1 MAGASAGG
9 LAAQRRRRQCSPG
22 CRPTDSS
29 EGPAT
34 SQDIPERQWPGK
46 NGARFQVRFQMKQAA
61 LGADAEANREVQDD
75 GQGTQIEQKGAP
87 HCQEVHLPLEEASEE
102 NAQHTEVSLAGED
115 QRPKIAMAP
124 GGALRARGHHR
135 HY

>member
-1 MAGASAGG
+1 
-9 LAAQRRRRQCSPG
+9 
-22 CRPTDSS
+22 
-29 EGPAT
+29 
-34 SQDIPERQWPGK
+34 
-46 NGARFQVRFQMKQAA
+46 MKQAA

-115 QRPKIAMAP
+115 QRPKIAMVPFEPEATTAIIDPTCSPATHTIQAP
-124 GGALRARGHHR
+124 AGGTLDAKTGSPRAGHTSAGI
-135 HY
+135 